1 MAQQSIVK
9 GDALQRISSAGFF
22 IGAIL
27 IIVGGLLMPHTSLPT
42 TDLQE
47 MLKPL
52 GEHEFLTQL
61 SSLIMA
67 IGFWAALLGTTGIY
81 RSINAV
87 GSAWALMGFNFT
99 LIGTVLWT
107 ISLSGD
113 VATASNVSNWLAAPV
128 ESKEAAWSVIAA
140 FSTAG
145 RGLLAL
151 TWMIYW
157 LGLAFLGMAMIQSNV
172 YPRWLGSVAL
182 IMSIPIIGLGTIQ
195 VFVPRSIILTM
206 IFSML
211 MILTV
216 LWNLITGIW
225 VARKTW

>member
-1 MAQQSIVK
+1 MTEPGIVK
-9 GDALQRISSAGFF
+9 GDALQRISSAGFI

-27 IIVGGLLMPHTSLPT
+27 NVAGGLLMPHANTPTSN
-42 TDLQE
+42 LQQ

-61 SSLIMA
+61 SSLLIA
-67 IGFWAALLGTTGIY
+67 VGFWAVMLGATGVY
-81 RSINAV
+81 RSINSG
-87 GSAWALMGFNFT
+87 GSAWARIGFNFV
-99 LIGTVLWT
+99 LIGTALWT

-113 VATASNVSNWLAAPV
+113 VATASNVSIWLAAPADTKDAV
-128 ESKEAAWSVIAA
+128 WSAIAA
-140 FSTAG
+140 LSTSG

-157 LGLAFLGMAMIQSNV
+157 LGLAFLGMAMIQSDV
-172 YPRWLGSVAL
+172 YPRWLGWVGL
-182 IMSIPIIGLGTIQ
+182 IVSIPVTALGAIQ
-195 VFVPRSIILTM
+195 VFVPRSITLTL

-211 MILTV
+211 VMLTI

-225 VARKTW
+225 VARKAW